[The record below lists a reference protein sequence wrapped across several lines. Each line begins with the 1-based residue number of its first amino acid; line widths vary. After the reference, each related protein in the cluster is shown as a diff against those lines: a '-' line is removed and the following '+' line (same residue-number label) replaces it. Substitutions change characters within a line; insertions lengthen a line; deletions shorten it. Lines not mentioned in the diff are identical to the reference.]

1 MWKMYAGLVLV
12 GLVVAIVPLELSGQR
27 LPEDG
32 TFVKICDMHGE
43 ANSGEQAWHKDDRCN
58 LPRGFSLDKSYH
70 QSSANFVGGG
80 ASTNL
85 SSANV
90 PAGIHVEVTGNHYWS
105 IVAPMELVRIDDDDD
120 AAQAIRQFRVHT
132 YCGPAG
138 RPGPGCSVHV
148 AVYARRRQ

>member
-1 MWKMYAGLVLV
+1 MQHMFVGPVLAALIVV
-12 GLVVAIVPLELSGQR
+12 GAFELDAQR
-27 LPEDG
+27 PPEDG
-32 TFVKICDMHGE
+32 SFVKICDMHGE

-58 LPRGFSLDKSYH
+58 LPKGFPLDKSYH

-85 SSANV
+85 SAADI
-90 PAGIHVEVTGNHYWS
+90 PAGIHVEVSGNHYWS
-105 IVAPMELVRIDDDDD
+105 IVGPMELVRIDDNDEPT
-120 AAQAIRQFRVHT
+120 QAIRQFRVHT

-148 AVYARRRQ
+148 SVYAKRRQ